1 MEIPRDLAIE
11 RRQRSG
17 AQFSEPVERR
27 GDWNEGSLTNVA
39 RSAWDQ
45 QQLSVLIDGNEK
57 TVACGLGWFSIG
69 LGLAEVLAPR
79 TLERFLGIKHHGFLL
94 RVMGLRE
101 IASGV
106 GILTGRRP
114 SGWLWAR
121 AGGDVIDIA
130 ALGMAL
136 NPKPTINLPSRSRFE
151 FVLDG
156 FNQFLHRW
164 SHREAQHRVALRF
177 DDACRLVNQFKTDR
191 FQTV

>member
-1 MEIPRDLAIE
+1 MSQESIDGGEMEIPRDLAIE

-79 TLERFLGIKHHGFLL
+79 TLERVLGIKHHGFLL

-130 ALGMAL
+130 GQYRTGLRGG
-136 NPKPTINLPSRSRFE
+136 RWHH
-151 FVLDG
+151 G
-156 FNQFLHRW
+156 FRHPLCPR
-164 SHREAQHRVALRF
+164 A
-177 DDACRLVNQFKTDR
+177 
-191 FQTV
+191 